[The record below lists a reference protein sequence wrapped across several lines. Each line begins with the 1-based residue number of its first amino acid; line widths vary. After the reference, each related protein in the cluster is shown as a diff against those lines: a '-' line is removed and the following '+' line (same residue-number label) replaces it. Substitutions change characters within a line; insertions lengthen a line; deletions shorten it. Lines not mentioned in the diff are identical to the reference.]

1 MRFAAVKSS
10 NLMAAPQGVSNLIRP
25 GEPGAAKNENAKR
38 FYGLVGEQDCRSCGQ
53 CKCASSCS
61 RKFDKFTT
69 RRFHVAVLTFL
80 VIPSEVEESLAVIVR
95 NQRCLDFARHD

>member
-10 NLMAAPQGVSNLIRP
+10 NLMAAAQGVSNLIRP

-38 FYGLVGEQDCRSCGQ
+38 FRRFLCEQRCRSCGQ
-53 CKCASSCS
+53 GKGATSCS

-69 RRFHVAVLTFL
+69 RRFQWRLNLSCHVERSRGISCCYRWKLEMSRLRST
-80 VIPSEVEESLAVIVR
+80 
-95 NQRCLDFARHD
+95 